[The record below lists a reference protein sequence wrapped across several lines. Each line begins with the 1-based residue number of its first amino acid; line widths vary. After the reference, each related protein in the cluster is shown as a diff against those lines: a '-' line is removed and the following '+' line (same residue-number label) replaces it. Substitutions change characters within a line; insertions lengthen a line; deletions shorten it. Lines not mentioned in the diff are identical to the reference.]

1 MRKAGGCRAGNPTA
15 EACKRSIEGMPGD
28 GDVLKQS
35 GMNLVAAL
43 QRKPLLPQLLSV
55 CWCLMIAS
63 FRPFVT

>member
-55 CWCLMIAS
+55 CWCLMMPLS
-63 FRPFVT
+63 VLL